1 VRVNE
6 LMLGVFETRHG
17 PQTRGWGLLTDRQR
31 QAIVDHTLLARVG
44 QVGDVIRAIR
54 FLLDESPF
62 MTGSVIRLDGGYP
75 LGGEPVAPM
84 PEGVV

>member
-17 PQTRGWGLLTDRQR
+17 PGTRGWSLLSDRQR
-31 QAIVDHTLLARVG
+31 QAIVEHTLLARIGRVD
-44 QVGDVIRAIR
+44 DVVRAVR
-54 FLLDESPF
+54 FLVDDAPF
-62 MTGSVIRLDGGYP
+62 MTGSVMRLDGGYP

-84 PEGVV
+84 PEGVL